1 MRSTKSKLRLA
12 YHKYLLSIEKRRTEL
27 SNRKPD
33 EENYIEIPRIL
44 IGYKIKLIPV
54 DSLKNHDEGLAEAV
68 DASTSWFYFSDKPFR
83 LCNLKDY
90 RCEYR
95 RNLHYWDCW
104 EKENLEKA
112 YFQKQYFI

>member
-68 DASTSWFYFSDKPFR
+68 ETF
-83 LCNLKDY
+83 
-90 RCEYR
+90 
-95 RNLHYWDCW
+95 
-104 EKENLEKA
+104 
-112 YFQKQYFI
+112 